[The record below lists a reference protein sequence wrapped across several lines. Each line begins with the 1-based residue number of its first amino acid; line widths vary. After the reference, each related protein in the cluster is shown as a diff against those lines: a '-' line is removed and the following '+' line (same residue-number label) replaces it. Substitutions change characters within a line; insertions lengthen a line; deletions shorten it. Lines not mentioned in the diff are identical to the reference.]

1 MQHYTHCRVIIA
13 LYFESVPYDASVW
26 IELSYIQKMNNGG
39 LNNAAFYDDSSDEE
53 FMMDGENHGWNRAE
67 GPVRLLAHR
76 RQLPA
81 VPAPPPIHTAP
92 IAIGTYHLVI
102 LVVSGI
108 CNAQQK
114 VN

>member
-1 MQHYTHCRVIIA
+1 
-13 LYFESVPYDASVW
+13 
-26 IELSYIQKMNNGG
+26 MNNGG

-92 IAIGTYHLVI
+92 IAIGTYHLV
-102 LVVSGI
+102 LVVSGSISDI

>member
-1 MQHYTHCRVIIA
+1 M
-13 LYFESVPYDASVW
+13 YFESVPYDASVW

-92 IAIGTYHLVI
+92 IAIGTYHLARFWLYATAIMAMVF
-102 LVVSGI
+102 
-108 CNAQQK
+108 AAH
-114 VN
+114 

>member
-1 MQHYTHCRVIIA
+1 MSLLRCI
-13 LYFESVPYDASVW
+13 LKGDPYDASVW
-26 IELSYIQKMNNGG
+26 IELSCILKMNNGG

-92 IAIGTYHLVI
+92 IAIGTYHLVFSCI
-102 LVVSGI
+102 R
-108 CNAQQK
+108 QQWSLQCPAK
-114 VN
+114 S